1 MAFFL
6 LVVIALITGC
16 LASSIAEDKGH
27 SGAAWGICGFLF
39 GPLGLIAAAGLSDRK
54 LRRYIRQIGEKQE
67 AIKEDLEPKA
77 SKDLRADGYSI
88 GTFELPYLAD
98 EDAIWEKIL
107 SLLSSDVADKA
118 DRSKSYLNDPL
129 LGTTEFVVNDLKGER
144 LAFASRFEGSMKNY
158 QWEVYLN

>member
-6 LVVIALITGC
+6 LIVIALITAC

-27 SGAAWGICGFLF
+27 SAGAWGLCGFLF

-67 AIKEDLEPKA
+67 AIQEPKT
-77 SKDLRADGYSI
+77 SEEIREEERKEKII
-88 GTFELPYLAD
+88 GTFQLLKTAE

-107 SLLSSDVADKA
+107 SMLSSDLADKA
-118 DRSKSYLNDPL
+118 DRSNSYLNEPL
-129 LGTTEFVVNDLKGER
+129 FGGTEFVVNNSKGER
-144 LAFASRFEGSMKNY
+144 LAFASRIEGLMNNY
-158 QWEVYLN
+158 QWEVSLE

>member
-6 LVVIALITGC
+6 LVVIALITAC

-27 SGAAWGICGFLF
+27 SGATWGICGFLF

-67 AIKEDLEPKA
+67 AIQEPKT
-77 SKDLRADGYSI
+77 SEEIREEERKEKII
-88 GTFELPYLAD
+88 GTFQLLKTAE

-107 SLLSSDVADKA
+107 SMLSSDLADKA
-118 DRSKSYLNDPL
+118 DRSNSYLNEPL
-129 LGTTEFVVNDLKGER
+129 FGGTEFVVNNSKGER
-144 LAFASRFEGSMKNY
+144 LAFASRIEGLMNNY
-158 QWEVYLN
+158 QWEVSLE